1 MNRMKQISVLLFVFL
16 LFTTHNFA
24 QKSLD
29 HQQSIVLFEK
39 GKELYDIGKYGSAR
53 DQFEKALKQ
62 WKDAE
67 TNQYAEA
74 KYYQALCAKKLE
86 NDDAIFL
93 FEKFINEHPESNRK
107 DYAYFHLG
115 DLELTNRKYRNAI
128 RHFKNVNKQS
138 LDKETA
144 QEYTFKYG
152 YAYFMN
158 EDYDVANG
166 YFSSLKDVDGKYYEA
181 VNYYYGH
188 IQYTKGN
195 YDTALKSFNRIN
207 NDPAFAKVTPFYIA
221 QIYYLQKQYDE
232 AIDYA
237 KPMLKE
243 GTSKRQAD
251 MNRIVGEAYFA
262 KKEYGQSAEYFDETI
277 RLSSR
282 GERKDYYHLGFA
294 YYYLKQYQ
302 KAADNLSMVT
312 SENDEMAQ
320 NAYYHLADCYLKLD
334 DKKRARVA
342 FEAASKNDYDKDIQE
357 DALFNTIK
365 LNYELSFSPF
375 NEIINSLLSFIEK
388 FPDSDKIDLA
398 YDYLG
403 KVFITTKNYKQALDA
418 LESIQIKNA
427 RIYEA
432 MQRVAYYHA
441 IDLFTNLRFADAIDY
456 FTYSLKY
463 KTYNHDLELKSY
475 YWRGEAKYRLGQYS
489 NAVADYNTYILTKG
503 SFSTDEFAMAHYNIA
518 YAEFKQK
525 NYSEAQS
532 WWRKYISIEKDKQAR
547 TVGDAYNRI
556 GDCYFVQRDFS
567 TAISYYNKGAV
578 VGNGTPDY
586 AMYQEAISLGIL
598 KKQEQKINQL
608 QELTQKYPKSA
619 YVDDALFEMGK
630 AYVTLGQFDKAIY
643 KYKTIKEKYPSSSLA
658 KKSMLE
664 LGLVYY
670 NNNDYDN
677 SMAFYK
683 RVVNEFPGSSE
694 ANAALLGIRNIYM
707 DKNNL
712 DGYMNYTKSLGTF
725 AQVDVREQD
734 SLSYVSAE
742 KYYMEGNC
750 NSAITSFRNY
760 LRKYP
765 QGMFEIN
772 ANYYLADCLY
782 KQGDKTDALESFSKV
797 TQKGKNIFTEDA
809 LLRQG
814 EISFGMQKY
823 ADALAA
829 FKQLEQVA
837 EISENRLEAQIG
849 VMRAY
854 NELTNFDE
862 SVVAAEEVISN
873 NKASAEI
880 LREARFI
887 RAKAYWQTNR
897 TDKAVED
904 FKVLSKNTKS
914 AEGAESKFLLAQYY
928 FDNGDKKAAED
939 EVFDFANKGTS
950 HQYWL
955 ARSFILL
962 SDIYEAGSEYFQAKQ
977 YLQSIKENYA
987 DRSDDIIPMVDERL
1001 ARLEKKMAVV
1011 NSLDSENATNQ

>member
-1 MNRMKQISVLLFVFL
+1 MIRIKQISVLLITFLFVG
-16 LFTTHNFA
+16 NIFA
-24 QKSLD
+24 QKSLE

-39 GKELYDIGKYGSAR
+39 GKELYDLGKYGSAR
-53 DQFEKALKQ
+53 DQFEKALHQ

-74 KYYQALCAKKLE
+74 KYYQALCAKELE
-86 NDDAIFL
+86 NDDAIYL
-93 FEKFINEHPESNRK
+93 FEKFIKEHPESNRK

-115 DLELTNRKYRNAI
+115 DLELANRKYRNAI
-128 RHFKNVNKQS
+128 RQFKNVSKRN
-138 LDKETA
+138 LDRETA

-158 EDYDVANG
+158 EDYDVANS
-166 YFSSLKDVDGKYYEA
+166 YFTGLKDVDSKYYEA
-181 VNYYYGH
+181 ANYYYGH

-232 AIDYA
+232 AINYA
-237 KPMLKE
+237 KPMLGE

-262 KKEYGQSAEYFDETI
+262 KKDYAESAEYFEETI
-277 RLSSR
+277 RLS
-282 GERKDYYHLGFA
+282 GKAERKDYYHLGFA
-294 YYYLKQYQ
+294 YYYMGEYK
-302 KAADNLSMVT
+302 KAADNLSRVT

-320 NAYYHLADCYLKLD
+320 NAYYHLADCYLKLE

-388 FPDSDKIDLA
+388 FPESDKIDLA

-418 LESIQIKNA
+418 LENIQIKNA

-432 MQRVAYYHA
+432 LQRVAYYHA
-441 IDLFTNLRFADAIDY
+441 IDLFTNLRFADAVDY
-456 FTYSLKY
+456 FNYSLKY
-463 KTYNHDLELKSY
+463 KNYNHDLELKSY
-475 YWRGEAKYRLGQYS
+475 YWRGESKYRLRQYEK
-489 NAVADYNTYILTKG
+489 AVSDYNTYILTQG
-503 SFSTDEFAMAHYNIA
+503 SFSTDNFAMAHYNIA

-525 NYSEAQS
+525 NYAEAQS
-532 WWRKYISIEKDKQAR
+532 WWRKYISIETDKQAR
-547 TVGDAYNRI
+547 TIGDAYNRI
-556 GDCYFVQRDFS
+556 GDCYFVQRDFN
-567 TAISYYNKGAV
+567 TAVSYYNRGAA

-586 AMYQEAISLGIL
+586 AIYQEAISLGIL
-598 KKQEQKINQL
+598 KKQQEKIDQL
-608 QELTQKYPKSA
+608 QELTKKYPKSA
-619 YVDDALFEMGK
+619 YVDDALYEMGR
-630 AYVTLGQFDKAIY
+630 AYVTLGQYDEAIY

-658 KKSMLE
+658 KKAMLQ

-670 NNNDYDN
+670 NNNDYNN
-677 SMAFYK
+677 SLAFYK
-683 RVVNEFPGSSE
+683 RVVNEYPGSSE
-694 ANAALLGIRNIYM
+694 ANASLLGIRNIYM
-707 DKNNL
+707 DRNDLN
-712 DGYMNYTKSLGTF
+712 GYMSYTKSLGSF

-750 NSAITSFRNY
+750 QSAITSFQHY
-760 LRKYP
+760 LKKYP

-782 KQGDKTDALESFSKV
+782 KQGDKTEALESFSKV

-814 EISFGMQKY
+814 EISYGMQKF
-823 ADALAA
+823 ADALGA
-829 FKQLEQVA
+829 FKELEQIA
-837 EISENRLEAQIG
+837 EIEENRLEAQIG

-854 NELTNFDE
+854 NELTNYDE
-862 SVVAAEEVISN
+862 SVVAAEVVMAN
-873 NKASAEI
+873 NKASGEI
-880 LREARFI
+880 IREARFI

-897 TDKAVED
+897 VDKAVED

-914 AEGAESKFLLAQYY
+914 AEGAESKFLVAKYY
-928 FDNGDKKAAED
+928 FDQADKKAAED

-977 YLQSIKENYA
+977 YLQSIKENYQETN
-987 DRSDDIIPMVDERL
+987 DDIIPMVDERL
-1001 ARLEKKMAVV
+1001 KRIEKKMAVV
-1011 NSLDSENATNQ
+1011 QSMDNGNSTNQ